1 MDKHPTR
8 TAGTATVHA
17 TAHPPVLAAAGASG
31 AATTMISAMTSAVT
45 LTERVLHKES
55 GPSEKPETAARAME
69 QPMARSLW
77 QLNAPITDWRG
88 RRVWL
93 VGASTGIGLACAQ
106 ALCAAGAQVVVSA
119 RNPQGVP
126 AWAAQDAGVQWR
138 ALDVTNPAQVQATA
152 RAIEAEG
159 PLDLVVYA
167 AGYYRAQRAT
177 ALDLED
183 LLQHD
188 QVNYQ
193 GALQVVNAV
202 LPGMLAR
209 QSGHISLLSSVAG
222 WRGLPNGLA
231 YGPTKAALTHL
242 AETLYMDLQDQGI
255 GVSVVNPGFV
265 ATPLTAQNQFTMPAL
280 ISPAQAAHHMLK
292 GWAQGQFDIHFPKR
306 FTLWL
311 KLLRLL
317 PYRLYFPLVRKL
329 TGL

>member
-1 MDKHPTR
+1 MRMNHNPSNTGLNAMGAVLTNAPVQADMAIPKVGPQT
-8 TAGTATVHA
+8 TGVAPSHA
-17 TAHPPVLAAAGASG
+17 
-31 AATTMISAMTSAVT
+31 
-45 LTERVLHKES
+45 
-55 GPSEKPETAARAME
+55 KPA
-69 QPMARSLW
+69 PRSWL
-77 QLNAPITDWRG
+77 QLNTPMTNWQG

-106 ALCAAGAQVVVSA
+106 ALRKAGAHVIVSA
-119 RNPQGVP
+119 RNPQGVLD
-126 AWAAQDAGVQWR
+126 WAAQDAHVQWR
-138 ALDVTNPAQVQATA
+138 ALDVSDPENVQASA
-152 RAIEAEG
+152 QALQAEG

-177 ALDLED
+177 AIDLDD
-183 LLQHD
+183 LLQHNK
-188 QVNYQ
+188 VNYQ
-193 GALQVVNAV
+193 GALHVLHAV

-280 ISPAQAAHHMLK
+280 ISPEQAAQDMLK

-317 PYRLYFPLVRKL
+317 PYRLYFPLVRKF

>member
-1 MDKHPTR
+1 MNHNTSHSSPN
-8 TAGTATVHA
+8 AMGT
-17 TAHPPVLAAAGASG
+17 VLAHSVLSTEMAMPKVGPQTQE
-31 AATTMISAMTSAVT
+31 ATLSRTQA
-45 LTERVLHKES
+45 K
-55 GPSEKPETAARAME
+55 ARRAWALNT
-69 QPMARSLW
+69 PLYHW
-77 QLNAPITDWRG
+77 QG
-88 RRVWL
+88 KRVWL

-106 ALCAAGAQVVVSA
+106 ALRGAGARVVLSA
-119 RNPQGVP
+119 RTPQGVEL
-126 AWAAQDAGVQWR
+126 WAAQDAGVQWR
-138 ALDVTNPAQVQATA
+138 ALDVSDASQVQATA
-152 RAIEAEG
+152 RVLQAEG
-159 PLDLVVYA
+159 PLDMVVYA

-177 ALDLED
+177 AMDLED

-188 QVNYQ
+188 KVNYQ
-193 GALQVVNAV
+193 GALQVIHAV

-209 QSGHISLLSSVAG
+209 QNGHISVLSSVAG

-280 ISPAQAAHHMLK
+280 ISPEQAATAMLK

-317 PYRLYFPLVRKL
+317 PYRLYFPLVRKF

>member
-1 MDKHPTR
+1 MRMNPNPSNTGLNTMNAALASASLTSDMPMPKVSPHAEGPVQTPAKSRPR
-8 TAGTATVHA
+8 TW
-17 TAHPPVLAAAGASG
+17 L
-31 AATTMISAMTSAVT
+31 
-45 LTERVLHKES
+45 
-55 GPSEKPETAARAME
+55 
-69 QPMARSLW
+69 
-77 QLNAPITDWRG
+77 QLNTPMTDWQG

-106 ALCAAGAQVVVSA
+106 ALRAAGAHVIVSA
-119 RNPQGVP
+119 RNPQGVLD
-126 AWAAQDAGVQWR
+126 WAAQDAQVQWR
-138 ALDVTNPAQVQATA
+138 ALDVSDPEQVQATA
-152 RAIEAEG
+152 QALHAEG

-167 AGYYRAQRAT
+167 AGYFRAQRAT
-177 ALDLED
+177 AIDLHD

-188 QVNYQ
+188 KVNYQ
-193 GALQVVNAV
+193 GALHILHAV

-242 AETLYMDLQDQGI
+242 AETLYMDLQDQSI

-280 ISPAQAAHHMLK
+280 ISPEQAARDMLK

-317 PYRLYFPLVRKL
+317 PYRVYFPLVRKF

>member
-1 MDKHPTR
+1 MPMNAH
-8 TAGTATVHA
+8 TAS
-17 TAHPPVLAAAGASG
+17 PEAASPG
-31 AATTMISAMTSAVT
+31 AAPAA
-45 LTERVLHKES
+45 
-55 GPSEKPETAARAME
+55 PE
-69 QPMARSLW
+69 ARSWL
-77 QLNAPITDWRG
+77 QLNMPITQWQG

-106 ALCAAGAQVVVSA
+106 ALRAAGAEVVVSA
-119 RNPQGVP
+119 RNPQGVQD
-126 AWAAQDAGVQWR
+126 WAAQDAGVQWR
-138 ALDVTNPAQVQATA
+138 ALDVGDAAQVQATS
-152 RAIEAEG
+152 RALLAEG
-159 PLDLVVYA
+159 PLDMVVYA

-177 ALDLED
+177 ALDLDD

-188 QVNYQ
+188 KVNYQ
-193 GALQVVNAV
+193 GALQVIDAV
-202 LPGMLAR
+202 LPSMLAR

-280 ISPAQAAHHMLK
+280 ISPEQAATAMLK
-292 GWAQGQFDIHFPKR
+292 GWAKGQFDIHFPKR

-317 PYRLYFPLVRKL
+317 PYRLYFPLVRRF

>member
-1 MDKHPTR
+1 MRMSPNTLN
-8 TAGTATVHA
+8 TAGTLTGKAGI
-17 TAHPPVLAAAGASG
+17 AAAVPAVMPKINPQPAP
-31 AATTMISAMTSAVT
+31 AAAV
-45 LTERVLHKES
+45 
-55 GPSEKPETAARAME
+55 
-69 QPMARSLW
+69 RSWL
-77 QLNAPITDWRG
+77 QLNTPITDWQG

-106 ALCAAGAQVVVSA
+106 ALRAAGAQVAVSA
-119 RNPQGVP
+119 RNAQGVQD
-126 AWAAQDAGVQWR
+126 WAAQDAGVQWH
-138 ALDVTNPAQVQATA
+138 ALDVGEPLQVQATA
-152 RAIEAEG
+152 RAILAQG

-167 AGYYRAQRAT
+167 AGYYQAQRAT
-177 ALDLED
+177 AMDID
-183 LLQHD
+183 NLLQHD
-188 QVNYQ
+188 KVNYQ
-193 GALQVVNAV
+193 GALQVIHAV
-202 LPGMLAR
+202 LPSMLAR

-242 AETLYMDLQDQGI
+242 AETLYLDLQDQGI

-280 ISPAQAAHHMLK
+280 ISPEQAAREMLK
-292 GWAQGQFDIHFPKR
+292 GWAKGQFDIHFPKR

-317 PYRLYFPLVRKL
+317 PYRLYFPLVRKF

>member
-1 MDKHPTR
+1 MRMNTHTSD
-8 TAGTATVHA
+8 AGLNAADT
-17 TAHPPVLAAAGASG
+17 VLAHAALAPD
-31 AATTMISAMTSAVT
+31 TAMPKVGPQTSVPA
-45 LTERVLHKES
+45 
-55 GPSEKPETAARAME
+55 PTALQDKA
-69 QPMARSLW
+69 QARSWL
-77 QLNAPITDWRG
+77 QLNAPMADWQG

-106 ALCAAGAQVVVSA
+106 ALRAAGAQVVVSA
-119 RNPQGVP
+119 RNPQGVQD
-126 AWAAQDAGVQWR
+126 WAAQDAGVHWR
-138 ALDVTNPAQVQATA
+138 ALDVSDPSQVQATA
-152 RAIEAEG
+152 RALLAEG

-177 ALDLED
+177 ALDLDD

-188 QVNYQ
+188 KVNYQ
-193 GALQVVNAV
+193 GALQVIDAV

-242 AETLYMDLQDQGI
+242 AETLYMDLQDHGI

-280 ISPAQAAHHMLK
+280 ISPEQAAREMLK

-317 PYRLYFPLVRKL
+317 PYRLYFPLVRTF

>member
-1 MDKHPTR
+1 MHMKHNPSHSSLN
-8 TAGTATVHA
+8 AMGT
-17 TAHPPVLAAAGASG
+17 VLAHSVLSAEMAMPKVGPQTAEAALS
-31 AATTMISAMTSAVT
+31 S
-45 LTERVLHKES
+45 
-55 GPSEKPETAARAME
+55 ARAKARRGWALNT
-69 QPMARSLW
+69 PMDQW
-77 QLNAPITDWRG
+77 QG
-88 RRVWL
+88 KRVWL

-106 ALCAAGAQVVVSA
+106 ALRAAGARVVVSA
-119 RNPQGVP
+119 RNPQGTEV
-126 AWAAQDAGVQWR
+126 WAAQDAGVQWR
-138 ALDVTNPAQVQATA
+138 ALDVSDAAQVQATA
-152 RAIEAEG
+152 RALLAEG
-159 PLDLVVYA
+159 PLDMVVYA

-177 ALDLED
+177 AMDLED

-188 QVNYQ
+188 KVNYQ
-193 GALQVVNAV
+193 GALQVIHAV

-280 ISPAQAAHHMLK
+280 ISPEQAAAAMLK

-317 PYRLYFPLVRKL
+317 PYRLYFPLVRKF

>member
-1 MDKHPTR
+1 MRMSPNTLN
-8 TAGTATVHA
+8 TAGTLTGKAGI
-17 TAHPPVLAAAGASG
+17 AAAVPAVMPKINPQPAP
-31 AATTMISAMTSAVT
+31 AAAV
-45 LTERVLHKES
+45 
-55 GPSEKPETAARAME
+55 
-69 QPMARSLW
+69 RSWL
-77 QLNAPITDWRG
+77 QLNTPITDWQG

-106 ALCAAGAQVVVSA
+106 ALRAAGAQVVVSA
-119 RNPQGVP
+119 RNAQGVQD
-126 AWAAQDAGVQWR
+126 WAAQDAGVQWH
-138 ALDVTNPAQVQATA
+138 ALDVGEPLQVQATA
-152 RAIEAEG
+152 RAILAQG

-167 AGYYRAQRAT
+167 AGYYQAQRAT
-177 ALDLED
+177 AMDID
-183 LLQHD
+183 NLLQHD
-188 QVNYQ
+188 KVNYQ
-193 GALQVVNAV
+193 GALQVIHAV
-202 LPGMLAR
+202 LPSMLAR

-242 AETLYMDLQDQGI
+242 AETLYLDLQDQGI

-280 ISPAQAAHHMLK
+280 ISPEQAAREMLR

-317 PYRLYFPLVRKL
+317 PYRLYFPLVRKF